1 MPARH
6 FDGRDLR
13 RMRRAAERTQADVAD
28 ALGVRRPTVAKW
40 ESGET
45 FPEAE
50 RLSALAATLGGTLDE
65 LFPRDGEPDLADLRC
80 DAGYPQNRTGEIIG
94 TKSHIPVS
102 NAERGVRR
110 LDPGYVPKLAQAYGV
125 SEALLLAAQD
135 RSFGELTPALGQ
147 RGQSAQART
156 PTPHT
161 PTPQTLAEKIRY
173 LLERTFSPAERP
185 SDEAIAAAV
194 NARAG
199 RYVLGEAQVRA
210 LRTGEPPA
218 PQVLA
223 ELPES
228 LVYEG
233 LSEVFGV
240 SPLFFQSNEQVE
252 RQVVEGI
259 QLMVHGTGLAL
270 AARGDQGGGL
280 SAQAMA
286 KINELVAALRRGKI
300 PDAGSE

>member
-1 MPARH
+1 MPARQ

-28 ALGVRRPTVAKW
+28 ALGVKRPTVAKW

-50 RLSALAATLGGTLDE
+50 RLAALAATLGGTLDE

-80 DAGYPQNRTGEIIG
+80 DAGYPQNRTGELIG

-110 LDPGYVPKLAQAYGV
+110 LDPSYVPKLAQAYGV
-125 SEALLLAAQD
+125 GEAQLLAAQD
-135 RSFGELTPALGQ
+135 RSFGVFTPARSEQ
-147 RGQSAQART
+147 
-156 PTPHT
+156 
-161 PTPQTLAEKIRY
+161 PTPQTLAEKIDY
-173 LLERTFSPAERP
+173 LLQRTFSPAERP
-185 SDEAIAAAV
+185 SDADIAAIV
-194 NARAG
+194 NAKAG
-199 RYVLGEAQVRA
+199 RPVLGEAQVRA

-218 PQVLA
+218 PEVLA
-223 ELPES
+223 QVPAAS

-300 PDAGSE
+300 PDAGE